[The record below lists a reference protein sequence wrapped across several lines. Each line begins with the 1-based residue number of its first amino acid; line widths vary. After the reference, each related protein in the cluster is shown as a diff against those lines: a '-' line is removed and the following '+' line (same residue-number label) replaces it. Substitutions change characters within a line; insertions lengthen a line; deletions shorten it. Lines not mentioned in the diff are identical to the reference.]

1 MDILLDDQEIQIK
14 EAASEFLAGEC
25 SSALVRQVETDAL
38 QYAPAL
44 WTKFAENGWLQ
55 LCLSEKNGGE
65 ALPLTYLGL
74 LFELAGYHIA
84 PIPLHSTMVPA
95 MVIDRHGSPEQQQL
109 LQDVLAGELIL
120 SHAVAEKNGRWT
132 TDSIVLDGR
141 VEGNELVLN
150 GVKSFV
156 GSFRASQ
163 LCLVLYREAQAPHN
177 LGAVLVPTNAQ
188 GLSSEAL
195 VSMAKDGE
203 ANLKFDNVR
212 VPLTARIG
220 QSASGNAVAHEVM
233 DLSAVLYASMMAGA
247 GRRTLDMAVAHAKQR
262 EAFGQP
268 IGAFQAIQH
277 LCANMV
283 NAIDGTTM
291 LSRLFLGRLSNRFST
306 FQLLWWSTII
316 STLCCVA
323 MAFAHTPITLG
334 AIVFVA
340 GFSLGVG
347 QPLTM
352 SLVSQKTES
361 SERALAVSA
370 RLMGNRFGQFLVP
383 GVAGAV
389 AAASGAGAVFIGLAV
404 LLGTSIFSVKRN

>member
-1 MDILLDDQEIQIK
+1 MDILLDDQEVQIK

-25 SSALVRQVETDAL
+25 SSALVRKIETDAL
-38 QYAPAL
+38 QYSPAL

-74 LFELAGYHIA
+74 LFELVGYHIA
-84 PIPLHSTMVPA
+84 PIPLHATMVPA

-109 LQDVLAGELIL
+109 LQGVLAGELIL
-120 SHAVAEKNGRWT
+120 SHAVAERNGRWT

-141 VEGNELVLN
+141 VQGNELVLN

-163 LCLVLYREAQAPHN
+163 LCLVLYRDAQAPHN
-177 LGAVLVPTNAQ
+177 LGAVLVSTNAQ

-212 VPLTARIG
+212 VPLNARIG
-220 QSASGNAVAHEVM
+220 QSADGNAIAHEVM

-247 GRRTLDMAVAHAKQR
+247 GQRTLDMAVAHAKQR

-291 LSRLFLGRLSNRFST
+291 LSREALWRMDQ
-306 FQLLWWSTII
+306 QLPFRVNVAQAKSFGNEQCMMVVRSAQQIHGGMGFIRDFDLNLWYRRVASWSLRGGTAAEHRRTIAAALLDQPGKVRI
-316 STLCCVA
+316 
-323 MAFAHTPITLG
+323 G
-334 AIVFVA
+334 AIP
-340 GFSLGVG
+340 
-347 QPLTM
+347 Q
-352 SLVSQKTES
+352 Q
-361 SERALAVSA
+361 
-370 RLMGNRFGQFLVP
+370 
-383 GVAGAV
+383 
-389 AAASGAGAVFIGLAV
+389 
-404 LLGTSIFSVKRN
+404 

>member
-1 MDILLDDQEIQIK
+1 MDILLDDQEVQIK

-25 SSALVRQVETDAL
+25 SSALVRKIETDAL
-38 QYAPAL
+38 QYSPAL

-74 LFELAGYHIA
+74 LFELVGYHIA
-84 PIPLHSTMVPA
+84 PIPLHATMVPA

-109 LQDVLAGELIL
+109 LQGVLAGELIL

-141 VEGNELVLN
+141 VQGNELVLN

-163 LCLVLYREAQAPHN
+163 LCLVLYRDAQAPHN

-212 VPLTARIG
+212 VPLSARIG
-220 QSASGNAVAHEVM
+220 ESAGGNAIAHEVM

-247 GRRTLDMAVAHAKQR
+247 GQRTLDMAVAHAKQR

-291 LSRLFLGRLSNRFST
+291 LSREALWRMDQ
-306 FQLLWWSTII
+306 QLPCRVNVAQAKSFGNEQCMMVVRSAQQIHGGMGFIRDFDLNLWYRRVASWSLRGGTAAEHRR
-316 STLCCVA
+316 T
-323 MAFAHTPITLG
+323 
-334 AIVFVA
+334 
-340 GFSLGVG
+340 
-347 QPLTM
+347 
-352 SLVSQKTES
+352 
-361 SERALAVSA
+361 
-370 RLMGNRFGQFLVP
+370 
-383 GVAGAV
+383 V
-389 AAASGAGAVFIGLAV
+389 AAALLDQPGKVRIGAIPQQ
-404 LLGTSIFSVKRN
+404 

>member
-1 MDILLDDQEIQIK
+1 MDILLDDQEVQIK

-25 SSALVRQVETDAL
+25 SSALVRKIETDAL
-38 QYAPAL
+38 QYSPVL

-74 LFELAGYHIA
+74 LFELVGYHIA

-109 LQDVLAGELIL
+109 LQAVLASELIL

-156 GSFRASQ
+156 GSYRASQ
-163 LCLVLYREAQAPHN
+163 LCLVVYREAQAPHA
-177 LGAVLVPTNAQ
+177 LGTVLVPTDAK

-203 ANLKFDNVR
+203 SNLKFDHVR
-212 VPLTARIG
+212 VPLSARVG
-220 QSASGNAVAHEVM
+220 QPGQGNAIALEVM

-247 GRRTLDMAVAHAKQR
+247 GQRTLDMAVAHAKQR

-291 LSRLFLGRLSNRFST
+291 LSREALWRMDQKLPYRVNVAQAKSFGNEQCMMVVRSAQQIHGGMGFIRDFDLNLWYRRVASWSLRGGTAAEHRRT
-306 FQLLWWSTII
+306 IAAALLDQPGKVRI
-316 STLCCVA
+316 
-323 MAFAHTPITLG
+323 G
-334 AIVFVA
+334 AIPK
-340 GFSLGVG
+340 
-347 QPLTM
+347 Q
-352 SLVSQKTES
+352 
-361 SERALAVSA
+361 
-370 RLMGNRFGQFLVP
+370 
-383 GVAGAV
+383 
-389 AAASGAGAVFIGLAV
+389 
-404 LLGTSIFSVKRN
+404 

>member
-1 MDILLDDQEIQIK
+1 MDILLDDQEVQIK

-25 SSALVRQVETDAL
+25 SSALVRKIETDAL
-38 QYAPAL
+38 QYSPAL

-74 LFELAGYHIA
+74 LFELVGYHIA
-84 PIPLHSTMVPA
+84 PIPLHATMVPA

-109 LQDVLAGELIL
+109 LQGVLAGELIL

-141 VEGNELVLN
+141 VDGNELVLS

-163 LCLVLYREAQAPHN
+163 LCLVLYRDAQAPHN

-212 VPLTARIG
+212 VPLSARIG
-220 QSASGNAVAHEVM
+220 ESAGGNAIAHELM

-247 GRRTLDMAVAHAKQR
+247 GQRTLDMAVAHAKQR

-291 LSRLFLGRLSNRFST
+291 LSHEALWRMDQ
-306 FQLLWWSTII
+306 QLPCRVNVAQAKSFGNEQCMMVVRSAQQIHGGMGFIRDFDLNLWYRRVASWSLRGGTAAEHRRTIAAALLDQPGKVRI
-316 STLCCVA
+316 
-323 MAFAHTPITLG
+323 G
-334 AIVFVA
+334 AIP
-340 GFSLGVG
+340 
-347 QPLTM
+347 Q
-352 SLVSQKTES
+352 Q
-361 SERALAVSA
+361 
-370 RLMGNRFGQFLVP
+370 
-383 GVAGAV
+383 
-389 AAASGAGAVFIGLAV
+389 
-404 LLGTSIFSVKRN
+404 

>member
-95 MVIDRHGSPEQQQL
+95 MVIDRHGSSEQQQL
-109 LQDVLAGELIL
+109 LQGVLAGELIL

-141 VEGNELVLN
+141 VEGNDLVLN

-177 LGAVLVPTNAQ
+177 LGAVLVSTNAQ

-203 ANLKFDNVR
+203 ANLKFENVR
-212 VPLTARIG
+212 VPLSARVG
-220 QSASGNAVAHEVM
+220 QGADGNAIALEAM

-291 LSRLFLGRLSNRFST
+291 LSREALWRMDQ
-306 FQLLWWSTII
+306 QLPCRVNVAQAKSFGNEQCMMVVRSAQQIHGGMGFIRDFDLNLWYRRVASWSLRGGTAAEHRRTIAAALLDQPGKVRI
-316 STLCCVA
+316 
-323 MAFAHTPITLG
+323 G
-334 AIVFVA
+334 AIP
-340 GFSLGVG
+340 
-347 QPLTM
+347 Q
-352 SLVSQKTES
+352 Q
-361 SERALAVSA
+361 
-370 RLMGNRFGQFLVP
+370 
-383 GVAGAV
+383 
-389 AAASGAGAVFIGLAV
+389 
-404 LLGTSIFSVKRN
+404 

>member
-1 MDILLDDQEIQIK
+1 MDILLDDQEVQIK

-25 SSALVRQVETDAL
+25 SSALVRKIETDAL
-38 QYAPAL
+38 QYSPAL

-65 ALPLTYLGL
+65 ALSLTYLGL
-74 LFELAGYHIA
+74 LFELVGYHIA
-84 PIPLHSTMVPA
+84 PIPLHATMGPA

-109 LQDVLAGELIL
+109 LQAVLASELIL

-132 TDSIVLDGR
+132 ADSIVLDGR

-156 GSFRASQ
+156 GSYRASQ
-163 LCLVLYREAQAPHN
+163 LCLVVYREAQAPHA
-177 LGAVLVPTNAQ
+177 LGAVLVPTDAK

-203 ANLKFDNVR
+203 SNLKFDHVR
-212 VPLTARIG
+212 VPLSARVG
-220 QSASGNAVAHEVM
+220 QPGQGNAIALEVM

-247 GRRTLDMAVAHAKQR
+247 GQRTLDMAVAHAKQR

-291 LSRLFLGRLSNRFST
+291 LSREALWRMDQKLAYRVNVAQAKSFGNEQCMMVVRSAQQIHGGMGFIRDFDLNLWYRRVASWSLRGGTAAEHRRT
-306 FQLLWWSTII
+306 IAAALLDQPGKVRI
-316 STLCCVA
+316 
-323 MAFAHTPITLG
+323 G
-334 AIVFVA
+334 AIPK
-340 GFSLGVG
+340 
-347 QPLTM
+347 Q
-352 SLVSQKTES
+352 
-361 SERALAVSA
+361 
-370 RLMGNRFGQFLVP
+370 
-383 GVAGAV
+383 
-389 AAASGAGAVFIGLAV
+389 
-404 LLGTSIFSVKRN
+404 

>member
-1 MDILLDDQEIQIK
+1 MDILLDDQEVQIK

-25 SSALVRQVETDAL
+25 SSALVRKIETDTL
-38 QYAPAL
+38 QYSPAL

-74 LFELAGYHIA
+74 LFELVGYHIA
-84 PIPLHSTMVPA
+84 PIPLHATMVPA

-109 LQDVLAGELIL
+109 LQGVLAGELIL
-120 SHAVAEKNGRWT
+120 SHAVAERNGRWT

-141 VEGNELVLN
+141 VQGNELVLN

-163 LCLVLYREAQAPHN
+163 LCLVLYRDAQAPHN

-212 VPLTARIG
+212 VPLNARIG
-220 QSASGNAVAHEVM
+220 QSADGNAIAHEIM

-247 GRRTLDMAVAHAKQR
+247 GQRTLDMAVAHAKQR

-291 LSRLFLGRLSNRFST
+291 LSREALWRMDQ
-306 FQLLWWSTII
+306 QLPFRVNVAQAKSFGNEQCMMVVRSAQQIHGGMGFIRDFDLNLWYRRVASWSLRGGTAAEHRRTIAAALLDQPGKVRI
-316 STLCCVA
+316 
-323 MAFAHTPITLG
+323 G
-334 AIVFVA
+334 AIP
-340 GFSLGVG
+340 
-347 QPLTM
+347 Q
-352 SLVSQKTES
+352 Q
-361 SERALAVSA
+361 
-370 RLMGNRFGQFLVP
+370 
-383 GVAGAV
+383 
-389 AAASGAGAVFIGLAV
+389 
-404 LLGTSIFSVKRN
+404 

>member
-1 MDILLDDQEIQIK
+1 MDILLDDQEVQIK

-25 SSALVRQVETDAL
+25 SSTLVRKIETDAL
-38 QYAPAL
+38 QYSPAL

-74 LFELAGYHIA
+74 LFELVGYHIA

-109 LQDVLAGELIL
+109 LQAVLASELIL

-163 LCLVLYREAQAPHN
+163 LCLVVYREAQAPHA
-177 LGAVLVPTNAQ
+177 LGAVLVPTDAK

-203 ANLKFDNVR
+203 SNLKFDHVR
-212 VPLTARIG
+212 VPLSARVG
-220 QSASGNAVAHEVM
+220 QPGQGNAIALEVM
-233 DLSAVLYASMMAGA
+233 DLSAVLYASMMVGA
-247 GRRTLDMAVAHAKQR
+247 GQRTLDMAVAHAKQR

-291 LSRLFLGRLSNRFST
+291 LSREALWRMDQKLPYRVNVAQAKSFGNEQCMMVVRSAQQIHGGMGFIRDFDLNLWYRRVASWSLRGGTAAEHRRT
-306 FQLLWWSTII
+306 IAAALLDQPGKVRI
-316 STLCCVA
+316 
-323 MAFAHTPITLG
+323 G
-334 AIVFVA
+334 AIPK
-340 GFSLGVG
+340 
-347 QPLTM
+347 Q
-352 SLVSQKTES
+352 
-361 SERALAVSA
+361 
-370 RLMGNRFGQFLVP
+370 
-383 GVAGAV
+383 
-389 AAASGAGAVFIGLAV
+389 
-404 LLGTSIFSVKRN
+404 

>member
-1 MDILLDDQEIQIK
+1 MDILLDDQEVQIK

-25 SSALVRQVETDAL
+25 SSALVRKIETDAL
-38 QYAPAL
+38 QYSPAL
-44 WTKFAENGWLQ
+44 WAKFAENGWLQ

-95 MVIDRHGSPEQQQL
+95 MVIDRHGSAEQQKL
-109 LQDVLAGELIL
+109 LQGVLAGELIL

-132 TDSIVLDGR
+132 TDSIVLEGR
-141 VEGNELVLN
+141 TEGNELVLN

-156 GSFRASQ
+156 GSYRASQ
-163 LCLVLYREAQAPHN
+163 LCLVLYRDVQASGK
-177 LGAVLVPTNAQ
+177 LGAVLVPTDTK

-203 ANLKFDNVR
+203 SNLKFDNVR
-212 VPLTARIG
+212 VPLSARIG
-220 QSASGNAVAHEVM
+220 QPDAGNAVALEVM

-291 LSRLFLGRLSNRFST
+291 LSREA
-306 FQLLWWSTII
+306 LWRMDQKLPYRVNVAQAKSFGNEQCMMVVRSAQQIHGGMGFIRDFDLNLWYRRVASWSLRGGTAAEHRRTI
-316 STLCCVA
+316 
-323 MAFAHTPITLG
+323 
-334 AIVFVA
+334 
-340 GFSLGVG
+340 
-347 QPLTM
+347 
-352 SLVSQKTES
+352 
-361 SERALAVSA
+361 
-370 RLMGNRFGQFLVP
+370 
-383 GVAGAV
+383 
-389 AAASGAGAVFIGLAV
+389 AAALLDQPGKVRIG
-404 LLGTSIFSVKRN
+404 SIPQQ

>member
-1 MDILLDDQEIQIK
+1 MDILLDDQEVQIR

-25 SSALVRQVETDAL
+25 SSALVRKIETDAL
-38 QYAPAL
+38 QYSPVL

-74 LFELAGYHIA
+74 LFELVGYHIA
-84 PIPLHSTMVPA
+84 PIPLHATMVPA

-109 LQDVLAGELIL
+109 LQAVLASELIL

-156 GSFRASQ
+156 GSYRASQ
-163 LCLVLYREAQAPHN
+163 LCLVVYREAQAPHA
-177 LGAVLVPTNAQ
+177 LGAVLVPTDAK

-203 ANLKFDNVR
+203 SNLKFDHVR
-212 VPLTARIG
+212 VPLSARVG
-220 QSASGNAVAHEVM
+220 QPGQGNAIALEVM

-247 GRRTLDMAVAHAKQR
+247 GQRTLDMAVAHAKQR

-291 LSRLFLGRLSNRFST
+291 LSREALWRMDQKLPYRVNVAQAKSFGNEQCMMVVRSAQQIHGGMGFIRDFDLNLWYRRVASWSLRGGTAAEHRRT
-306 FQLLWWSTII
+306 IAAALLDQPGKVRI
-316 STLCCVA
+316 
-323 MAFAHTPITLG
+323 G
-334 AIVFVA
+334 AIPK
-340 GFSLGVG
+340 
-347 QPLTM
+347 Q
-352 SLVSQKTES
+352 
-361 SERALAVSA
+361 
-370 RLMGNRFGQFLVP
+370 
-383 GVAGAV
+383 
-389 AAASGAGAVFIGLAV
+389 
-404 LLGTSIFSVKRN
+404 

>member
-1 MDILLDDQEIQIK
+1 MDILLDDQEVQIK

-25 SSALVRQVETDAL
+25 SSALVRKIETDAL
-38 QYAPAL
+38 QYSPAL

-65 ALPLTYLGL
+65 ALPLTDLGL
-74 LFELAGYHIA
+74 LFELVGYHIA
-84 PIPLHSTMVPA
+84 PIPLHATMVPA

-109 LQDVLAGELIL
+109 LQAILASELIL

-141 VEGNELVLN
+141 IEGNELVLN

-163 LCLVLYREAQAPHN
+163 LCLVVYREAQAPHA
-177 LGAVLVPTNAQ
+177 LGAVLVPSDAK

-203 ANLKFDNVR
+203 SNLKFDHVR
-212 VPLTARIG
+212 VPLSARVG
-220 QSASGNAVAHEVM
+220 QPGQGNAIALEVM

-247 GRRTLDMAVAHAKQR
+247 GQRTLDMAVAHAKQR

-291 LSRLFLGRLSNRFST
+291 LSREALWRMDQKLPYRVNVAQAKSFGNEQCMMVVRSAQQIHGGMGFIRDFDLNLWYRRVASWSLRGGTAAEHRRT
-306 FQLLWWSTII
+306 IAAALLDQPGKVRI
-316 STLCCVA
+316 
-323 MAFAHTPITLG
+323 G
-334 AIVFVA
+334 AIPK
-340 GFSLGVG
+340 
-347 QPLTM
+347 Q
-352 SLVSQKTES
+352 
-361 SERALAVSA
+361 
-370 RLMGNRFGQFLVP
+370 
-383 GVAGAV
+383 
-389 AAASGAGAVFIGLAV
+389 
-404 LLGTSIFSVKRN
+404 